1 LSNPLLIE
9 NLFMSF
15 GGLQAVA
22 DVSFAVEE
30 NELRAIIG
38 PNGAGKTTL
47 FNLISGLLRPSA
59 GRMYLFGQNITKMSS
74 QRRAHLGL
82 ARTFQITTLFPELT
96 VLQNVLIAVQA
107 QKRIKFVLYRSISSY
122 DSLLAKAQKI
132 LEEWGLWEKRDVM
145 TRNLSY
151 GEQRQIDI
159 ILALVSEPR
168 LLLLD
173 EPTAGLSRAETGTL
187 TETIRNLSRDKTII
201 LIEHDMEV
209 AFSLAKKVT
218 VLHEGRIFADGSPD
232 EIRANPG
239 VKEIYLGAGGG
250 H

>member
-1 LSNPLLIE
+1 
-9 NLFMSF
+9 MSF

-96 VLQNVLIAVQA
+96 VLQNVLIAIQA
-107 QKRIKFVLYRSISSY
+107 QKRVKFVVYRSISSY
-122 DSLLAKAQKI
+122 DFLLAKAQKI
-132 LEEWGLWEKRDVM
+132 LEEWELWEKRDVM
-145 TRNLSY
+145 VRNLSY